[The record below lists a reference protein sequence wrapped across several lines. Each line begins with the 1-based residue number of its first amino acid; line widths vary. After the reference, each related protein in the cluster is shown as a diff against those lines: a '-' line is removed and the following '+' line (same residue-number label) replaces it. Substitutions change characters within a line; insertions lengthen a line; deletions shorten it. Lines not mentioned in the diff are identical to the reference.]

1 MAFQFIPLQY
11 LQRPFSTQTPDN
23 TSIPFL
29 ANFSYPAGVY
39 PTNVPNTSSNMIGNN
54 VVSNT
59 IANWIPNP
67 YLYECNIEVPTN
79 NYCGFLQTNPYN
91 ALLGYFNQIQDIT
104 PDCVTSYDPPDP
116 VTFQSASC
124 PVNQVCVPNFAY
136 NLDQLNEQPY
146 KCVSNAGYSYVNF
159 GMTYNNFI
167 DYFAYNS
174 NSANPEIFTFKPAT
188 FQNTLQ
194 TSENL
199 NTTTK
204 KTFGNSTLWI
214 VISIIIAV
222 IIIIGFAF
230 TIYIIN
236 KNKTYN
242 PRSIYVS

>member
-1 MAFQFIPLQY
+1 M
-11 LQRPFSTQTPDN
+11 
-23 TSIPFL
+23 
-29 ANFSYPAGVY
+29 
-39 PTNVPNTSSNMIGNN
+39 
-54 VVSNT
+54 
-59 IANWIPNP
+59 
-67 YLYECNIEVPTN
+67 
-79 NYCGFLQTNPYN
+79 
-91 ALLGYFNQIQDIT
+91 
-104 PDCVTSYDPPDP
+104 
-116 VTFQSASC
+116 TF
-124 PVNQVCVPNFAY
+124 
-136 NLDQLNEQPY
+136 
-146 KCVSNAGYSYVNF
+146 
-159 GMTYNNFI
+159 NNFI